1 MPVLQ
6 AVLTLSS
13 CGMCMF
19 EGLGQAAMHEL
30 LLAISVYMIDN
41 GCHYMHLA
49 ACGLDSERSVS
60 PVVGKS
66 HTAS

>member
-1 MPVLQ
+1 
-6 AVLTLSS
+6 
-13 CGMCMF
+13 
-19 EGLGQAAMHEL
+19 MHEL
-30 LLAISVYMIDN
+30 LTATNVYMIDN

-60 PVVGKS
+60 PLIGKS